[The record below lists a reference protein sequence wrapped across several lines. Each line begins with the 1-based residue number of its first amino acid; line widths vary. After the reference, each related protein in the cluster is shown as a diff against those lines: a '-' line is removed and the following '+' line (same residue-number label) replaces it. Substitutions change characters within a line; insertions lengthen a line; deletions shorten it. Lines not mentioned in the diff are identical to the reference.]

1 MPFALIAL
9 PVLLC
14 LVLGIASGLHAGR
27 KLRP

>member
-14 LVLGIASGLHAGR
+14 LALGIASGLRTRR